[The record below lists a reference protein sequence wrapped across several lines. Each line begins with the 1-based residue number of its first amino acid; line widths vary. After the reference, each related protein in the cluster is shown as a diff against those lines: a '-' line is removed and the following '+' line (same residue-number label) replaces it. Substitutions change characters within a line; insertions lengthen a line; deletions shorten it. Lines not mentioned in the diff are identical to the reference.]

1 MNKDYMLKTRPKIPG
16 VCFPSPSE
24 GCVSE
29 AGATGGWEV
38 RPGGM
43 FVQKR
48 SKDSRN
54 HVPNIKVIVKH
65 DSSYHEIVLSSQ
77 SSFGELKI
85 MLGGATGLHPQDQKL
100 ILKNKEMDSKAFLD
114 VAGVKDGSK
123 ILLIEDELSKESRRV
138 NSRKNA
144 TVEKASNDIAA
155 IRFEVDKLAKQ
166 VTSIELEINGGKRV
180 EDIVL
185 LNMIESFM
193 IQLIKLDAI
202 SADGDVK
209 LQRRTQVKRVQK
221 YIEIL
226 DVLKLRNPSI
236 CKVQLQQRL
245 KMYKGQLPSFQEQMK
260 QGNLNFTNNKGQMKW
275 EKF

>member
-16 VCFPSPSE
+16 VSFPSPSK

-85 MLGGATGLHPQDQKL
+85 MLEGATGLHPHDQKL
-100 ILKNKEMDSKAFLD
+100 IFKNKEMDSKDFLD

-123 ILLIEDELSKESRRV
+123 ILLIEDKLSKESRRV
-138 NSRKNA
+138 DSRKNA

-166 VTSIELEINGGKRV
+166 VTSTEFEINGGKRV

-226 DVLKLRNPSI
+226 DVLKVRNPSI
-236 CKVQLQQRL
+236 CKMQLQQRQ

-260 QGNLNFTNNKGQMKW
+260 QGDLNFTNNKGQMKW

>member
-1 MNKDYMLKTRPKIPG
+1 MNKAYMLKTRPRIPG
-16 VCFPSPSE
+16 ASYPARGGVP
-24 GCVSE
+24 E
-29 AGATGGWEV
+29 AAAGGWEV

-54 HVPNIKVIVKH
+54 HVPNIKVIVKYG
-65 DSSYHEIVLSSQ
+65 SSHHEIILSSQ
-77 SSFGELKI
+77 ASFGELKK
-85 MLGGATGLHPQDQKL
+85 MVGGATGLHPQDQRL
-100 ILKNKEMDSKAFLD
+100 IFKDKERDSRAFLD

-123 ILLIEDELSKESRRV
+123 ILLIEDELSKERRLVESRI
-138 NSRKNA
+138 NA
-144 TVEKASNDIAA
+144 TMEKASNDIAA

-180 EDIVL
+180 EDIIL
-185 LNMIESFM
+185 LNMIESLM

-226 DVLKLRNPSI
+226 DVLKVRNPSI
-236 CKVQLQQRL
+236 CKVQSQQQR
-245 KMYKGQLPSFQEQMK
+245 KIYKGQLLPSFQEQRK
-260 QGNLNFTNNKGQMKW
+260 QGNFTNNNNKGQLKW
-275 EKF
+275 ETF

>member
-1 MNKDYMLKTRPKIPG
+1 MNKDYMLKMRPKIPG
-16 VCFPSPSE
+16 V
-24 GCVSE
+24 GVSE
-29 AGATGGWEV
+29 AGAAGGWEV
-38 RPGGM
+38 TPGGM

-54 HVPNIKVIVKH
+54 YVPNIKVTVKYG
-65 DSSYHEIVLSSQ
+65 SSYHEIILGSQ
-77 SSFGELKI
+77 ASFGELKK
-85 MLGGATGLHPQDQKL
+85 MLGGAVGLHPQDQKL
-100 ILKNKEMDSKAFLD
+100 IFKDKERDSKAFLD

-123 ILLIEDELSKESRRV
+123 ILLIEDELSKERRCV
-138 NSRKNA
+138 ESRKNA
-144 TVEKASNDIAA
+144 TMEKASNDIAA

-226 DVLKLRNPSI
+226 DVLKVRNPSV
-236 CKVQLQQRL
+236 CKVQLQQQR
-245 KMYKGQLPSFQEQMK
+245 KMYKGQLPSFQEQRK
-260 QGNLNFTNNKGQMKW
+260 QGNLNFTNNNGQMKW
-275 EKF
+275 ETF